1 MWHTYR
7 TYSYWG
13 FKRNSRLDRRQYII
27 KRLLFRIKFVFM
39 IFTYENILMIY
50 KIILYYMTLVTN
62 LDINLMMQKL

>member
-7 TYSYWG
+7 TYSYWV